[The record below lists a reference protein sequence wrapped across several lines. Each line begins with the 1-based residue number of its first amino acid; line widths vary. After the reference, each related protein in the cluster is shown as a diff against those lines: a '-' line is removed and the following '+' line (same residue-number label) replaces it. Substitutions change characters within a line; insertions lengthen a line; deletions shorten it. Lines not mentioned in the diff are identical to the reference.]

1 MKLPDKL
8 GPIHF
13 IGIGGIGMSGI
24 AEVMHNLG
32 YTVQGS
38 DANDNA
44 NVRRLA
50 EKGMRTFIGH
60 EAGNV
65 EEAAL
70 VVVSTAIRRDNPEL
84 VAARERRLPVV
95 RRAEMLAELMRFKSC
110 VAIAGTHGKTTT
122 TSLVATLLDA
132 GNLDPT
138 VINGGIINAYGTNAR
153 MGEGE
158 WMVVEADESDGTFL
172 KLPADVA
179 IVTNI
184 DPEHLDHFG
193 SFDAVKDAF
202 RRFIDNIPFYGFAV
216 MCIDH
221 PIVQDLVGHIE
232 DRRII
237 TYGENPQADV
247 RLIDVDLRGGQSR
260 FRVMIRD
267 RRPGF
272 RMEMEDLVL
281 PMPGKHNALNATAA
295 LAVAHELGVEPEAI
309 RKALAGFGGVKR
321 RFTRTGEWNGALIFD
336 DYGHHPVE
344 IKAVLKA
351 ARASTEGNVIAIVQ
365 PHRYTRLASLF
376 DDFCTCFNDADT
388 VIVAPVYAAGE
399 APIEGMDRDG
409 LVSGLK
415 SRGHRDAIA
424 LQRSE
429 DLAGIVAG
437 RAKPGDYVVCLGA
450 GNITQWAYA
459 LPGEL
464 AALDGVKV

>member
-1 MKLPDKL
+1 MKLPPRL

-38 DANDNA
+38 DAADNY
-44 NVRRLA
+44 NVKRLA
-50 EKGMRTFIGH
+50 DLGITTFIGH
-60 EAGNV
+60 RAENIENAV
-65 EEAAL
+65 I
-70 VVVSTAIRRDNPEL
+70 VVVSTAIKRDNPEL
-84 VAARERRLPVV
+84 VSAREKRLPVV

-110 VAIAGTHGKTTT
+110 VAVAGTHGKTTT

-132 GNLDPT
+132 GGLDPT

-153 MGEGE
+153 MGDGQ

-184 DPEHLDHFG
+184 DAEHLDHFKT
-193 SFDAVKDAF
+193 FDAIKDAF
-202 RRFIDNIPFYGFAV
+202 RSFIDSIPFYGFAV

-221 PIVQDLVGHIE
+221 PTVQDLVGRIE

-247 RLIDVDLRGGQSR
+247 RLLEVDLRGGQSR
-260 FRVMIRD
+260 FNILVRD
-267 RRPGF
+267 RKRGDIAID
-272 RMEMEDLVL
+272 DLVM
-281 PMPGKHNALNATAA
+281 PMPGHHNALNATAA
-295 LAVAHELGVEPEAI
+295 IAVAHELGVSPDSI
-309 RKALAGFGGVKR
+309 RRALAGFGGVKR
-321 RFTRTGEWNGALIFD
+321 RFTRTGTWNDVTIFD

-344 IKAVLKA
+344 IAAVLRA
-351 ARASTEGNVIAIVQ
+351 ARASTDGQVIAVVQ
-365 PHRYTRLASLF
+365 PHRYSRLSSLF
-376 DDFCTCFNDADT
+376 EQFCTCFNDADA

-399 APIEGMDRDG
+399 QPIPGADRDG

-415 SRGHRDAIA
+415 ARGHRNVIA
-424 LQRSE
+424 LERSE
-429 DLAGIVAG
+429 ELAGFVRTLA
-437 RAKPGDYVVCLGA
+437 RPGDYVVCLGA

-464 AALDGVKV
+464 AALTGEAA